1 MNIEEAFATMPDT
14 DIVSENPDINY
25 VIDTDQRI
33 VLIPQHTIV
42 LGVQGDVDINHVKF
56 RLPRTY
62 RGVDLTDF
70 DVRVNYMNANGD
82 KNFYVVKKSNY
93 IAFTNCI
100 YFEWVVAPDAV
111 AYSGDVSFAVVLI
124 KSSNG
129 KIVQEFN
136 TTIAIGKSLQGLS
149 VDSAITL
156 EQREDLLTHFYTEVE
171 TYAQTKK
178 NEIDA
183 LTTENLA
190 TIRNKGKETLNSIP
204 ADYTA
209 LTADVEKIKS
219 AISKFRFEL
228 DPDDYGLNIIYER

>member
-1 MNIEEAFATMPDT
+1 MNIDEAFATMPDT

-62 RGVDLTDF
+62 RGVDLTNF
-70 DVRVNYMNANGD
+70 DVRVNYVNANGD

-100 YFEWVVAPDAV
+100 YFEWVVASDAV

-124 KSSNG
+124 KTDGG
-129 KIVQEFN
+129 KIIQEFN
-136 TTIAIGKSLQGLS
+136 TTIATGKSLQGLA
-149 VDSAITL
+149 VDAEVTP
-156 EQREDLLTHFYTEVE
+156 EEREDLLSHFYTEVE
-171 TYAQTKK
+171 SYAQEKK
-178 NEIDA
+178 NEIDS

-190 TIRNKGKETLNSIP
+190 AIRNKGKETLNSIP
-204 ADYTA
+204 GDYTT
-209 LTADVEKIKS
+209 LKSDVEQLKT
-219 AISKFRFEL
+219 AIGSFRFEI
-228 DPDDYGLNIIYER
+228 DQEDNGLNIVYEV

>member
-70 DVRVNYMNANGD
+70 DVRVNYVNANGD
-82 KNFYVVKKSNY
+82 KNFYIVKKNNY

-100 YFEWVVAPDAV
+100 YFEWVVASDAV
-111 AYSGDVSFAVVLI
+111 AYTGDVSFAVVLI
-124 KSSNG
+124 KTNNG
-129 KIVQEFN
+129 KIIQEFN
-136 TTIAIGKSLQGLS
+136 TTIATGKSLQGLA
-149 VDSAITL
+149 VDSAVTP
-156 EQREDLLTHFYTEVE
+156 EQREDLLTHFYAEVE
-171 TYAQTKK
+171 SYAQTKK
-178 NEIDA
+178 SEIDD

-190 TIRNKGKETLNSIP
+190 AIRNKGKETLNSIP

-209 LTADVEKIKS
+209 LASDVEKVKN
-219 AISKFRFEL
+219 AIGKFRFEL